1 VKDANTKAG
10 LEDPD
15 NPANGPPNGILLYYA
30 ISTSSLLLFFAQHL
44 LWPYC
49 HRSIE
54 TFFVVA
60 APSFQK
66 NM

>member
-30 ISTSSLLLFFAQHL
+30 ISTSSLLFFLH
-44 LWPYC
+44 
-49 HRSIE
+49 SIFYGLIAIVPLRH
-54 TFFVVA
+54 FFVA